1 MSNVNMI
8 NTTTPKTMAERLKRT
23 TNPSLDVV
31 GEIFRLLNGS
41 DQKLTSVQR
50 QEFVS
55 CLISNVMSL
64 LCVFF
69 VAAVLF
75 IASTDSQALTNRYY
89 TYTFFIILPI
99 LFGGSM
105 ILPIFKRGISP
116 TKFIL
121 IILTAVI
128 VIICIYFFLK
138 TMNPNTVIWANY
150 MFGILF
156 AFLVISFMAFSFQ
169 IFIKY
174 LKNITGWKGFIIK
187 LLFYIPCLFL
197 DFIEYMINDYNNT
210 PKIVGVIF
218 ILQILAIALYIII
231 PKIYE
236 YYASFSRVVLLK
248 KPMYLNRLAVIGT
261 NDDIKRPE
269 FLNNPNYI
277 AFDQVNPNGEVSN
290 EYFKNY
296 SISMW
301 IYVNENETAIGQN
314 KEIPVFKYGNEVSRG
329 LGGGFYGKP
338 LIVYAP
344 SSDTKNFKIYY
355 SDNIGVSIPFYM
367 FELPKQKWN
376 YLTINYNSNQADFFI
391 NGNLENTCSFSTEN
405 STSTLPIYSKYDQI
419 TIGYGNK
426 KDKTSGINGAI
437 TDVIYYRVPLTKNEI
452 QYYYSL
458 GKDKSIP
465 SQ

>member
-8 NTTTPKTMAERLKRT
+8 NTATPKTMMGRIKTT
-23 TNPSLDVV
+23 TNPSLDWV
-31 GEIFRLLNGS
+31 GEIFRKLYGS
-41 DQKLTSVQR
+41 EQKLTSVQR
-50 QEFVS
+50 QEFLS
-55 CLISNVMSL
+55 CLIDNVVSF
-64 LCVFF
+64 LCVLF

-99 LFGGSM
+99 LFGGFR

-116 TKFIL
+116 VKFIL

-138 TMNPNTVIWANY
+138 TMNSRTVIWANY

-156 AFLVISFMAFSFQ
+156 VFTVISVMAFFFQ
-169 IFIKY
+169 IFIKH
-174 LKNITGWKGFIIK
+174 LKNISGWKGFIIK

-197 DFIEYMINDYNNT
+197 DLIEYMINDYNNT
-210 PKIVGVIF
+210 PKIVCVIF

-269 FLNNPNYI
+269 FLNDPNYI
-277 AFDQVNPNGEVSN
+277 TFDQVSPNGDAPN

-301 IYVNENETAIGQN
+301 IYVNENETSNIQN
-314 KEIPVFKYGNEVSRG
+314 KEIPVFKYGNEV
-329 LGGGFYGKP
+329 LGGAFYGKP

-344 SSDTKNFKIYY
+344 SSDNNNFKIYY
-355 SDNIGVSIPFYM
+355 SDNISNSIPFYM

-376 YLTINYNSNQADFFI
+376 YLAINYNSSQADLFI
-391 NGNLENTCSFSTEN
+391 NGKLENTCSFSTEN
-405 STSTLPIYSKYDQI
+405 SNSTLPIYSKYDQI

-426 KDKTSGINGAI
+426 KDKTNGINGAI
-437 TDVIYYRVPLTKNEI
+437 TDVIYYREPLTKNEVKH
-452 QYYYSL
+452 YYLL